1 LKLFINPIPFIPF
14 PLARGRG
21 RIISIEGLRPSI
33 TLLIAFVSPL
43 PSNFLG
49 LRPSQTP
56 LSYYFKIRRGRS
68 S

>member
-1 LKLFINPIPFIPF
+1 LI
-14 PLARGRG
+14 RGRG
-21 RIISIEGLRPSI
+21 KIFSIEGLHPSI

-49 LRPSQTP
+49 LRPSITL